1 MRREF
6 TINKIPAIIVVIK
19 IIFSKPLRDLY
30 ILKELLSVDDKPD
43 DLDWIKTKTIRRVET
58 INWDIFTNLIIF
70 IFSLN
75 KDPPK
80 TNTRY

>member
-43 DLDWIKTKTIRRVET
+43 DLD
-58 INWDIFTNLIIF
+58 
-70 IFSLN
+70 
-75 KDPPK
+75 
-80 TNTRY
+80 